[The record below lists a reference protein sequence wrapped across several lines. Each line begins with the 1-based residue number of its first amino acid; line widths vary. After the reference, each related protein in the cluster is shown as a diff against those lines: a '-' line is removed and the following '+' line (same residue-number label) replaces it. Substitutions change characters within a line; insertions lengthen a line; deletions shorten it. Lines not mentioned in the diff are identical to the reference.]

1 MVQIDL
7 TNLSQIFML
16 GFATAFGTV
25 LATKIATKVLEFLEA
40 KTKLTLKE
48 MQRFI
53 EQKRNNHQDS

>member
-1 MVQIDL
+1 MQIDL

-16 GFATAFGTV
+16 GLATSFGTV
-25 LATKIATKVLEFLEA
+25 LATKIATKFVDFLEA

-53 EQKRNNHQDS
+53 EEKRNNH

>member
-25 LATKIATKVLEFLEA
+25 LATKIATKVIEFIEA

-48 MQRFI
+48 MQRI
-53 EQKRNNHQDS
+53 IDERRNNHKN

>member
-1 MVQIDL
+1 
-7 TNLSQIFML
+7 ML

-48 MQRFI
+48 LQRFI
-53 EQKRNNHQDS
+53 EEKRNNHEA